1 MYGNLEGI
9 MRVTFNAPGS
19 LVSRCETALF
29 RTFTGTFS
37 FFFFN
42 SFTNSFISSKLLAA
56 YELAVKRCDEDGN
69 MMWTEVLSLHGFVG
83 VCEVVPVCVSMWH

>member
-56 YELAVKRCDEDGN
+56 YELAVKRCDGGRQH
-69 MMWTEVLSLHGFVG
+69 EVDRGLKPPRLCWSVRG
-83 VCEVVPVCVSMWH
+83 CACVR